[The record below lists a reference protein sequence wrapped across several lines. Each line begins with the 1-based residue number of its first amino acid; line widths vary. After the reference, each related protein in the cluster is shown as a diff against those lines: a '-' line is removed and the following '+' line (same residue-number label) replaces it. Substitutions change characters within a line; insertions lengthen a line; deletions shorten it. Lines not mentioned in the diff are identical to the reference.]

1 MNKEDIEF
9 MKNLKEEMLTQDKVC
24 QADTRFWV
32 VMQTVKDYWVDDNI
46 DGICIYNED
55 LSENVFEGDLE
66 ELTEWI
72 KKEFD
77 DIIEKCEYNGYNI
90 NIICKHKDEYFIDD
104 IDSIKEFLE
113 EYNPSRYE
121 YSFCNYREREE
132 IAENTM
138 FLTLRECKEHIEA
151 NSYHY
156 NKPHPYAMTAWRSP
170 QVERLYKILQNTNW
184 NESEVISIP
193 DTINRII

>member
-1 MNKEDIEF
+1 MKPIFNKELQFLQEYGIEIPMNCWRDGSKIYLNSSDLF
-9 MKNLKEEMLTQDKVC
+9 PIIKFKVDEMTNKIKIIQNNIVKVE
-24 QADTRFWV
+24 
-32 VMQTVKDYWVDDNI
+32 DNKVYITAKFRGKKYDEIWINKTFEQEI
-46 DGICIYNED
+46 D
-55 LSENVFEGDLE
+55 
-66 ELTEWI
+66 
-72 KKEFD
+72 
-77 DIIEKCEYNGYNI
+77 
-90 NIICKHKDEYFIDD
+90 
-104 IDSIKEFLE
+104 
-113 EYNPSRYE
+113 
-121 YSFCNYREREE
+121 
-132 IAENTM
+132 ENTM